1 VLGSTGGPSSL
12 ATSISAAAELLEDQV
27 DAAATNKLHW
37 GSHFVLVAAM
47 SHFPKLDANLEVLE
61 SGCSAGLVEGKVDA
75 LWSRV
80 CAALDSLVSH
90 VPPLVARNPP
100 DSIG

>member
-12 ATSISAAAELLEDQV
+12 ATSISTAAEFLEYQIDV
-27 DAAATNKLHW
+27 AATKKLHW
-37 GSHFVLVAAM
+37 GSHFVLVAAV
-47 SHFPKLDANLEVLE
+47 SHFPKLDTNLEVLG

-90 VPPLVARNPP
+90 VPSSVARNPP